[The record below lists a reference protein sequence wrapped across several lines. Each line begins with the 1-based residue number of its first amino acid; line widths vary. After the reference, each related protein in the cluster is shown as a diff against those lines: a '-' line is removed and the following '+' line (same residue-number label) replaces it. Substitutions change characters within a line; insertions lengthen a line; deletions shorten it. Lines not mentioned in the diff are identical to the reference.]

1 MICDWL
7 IPYIHIIQL
16 RSISVNPSILPL
28 SPYQSDA
35 EGRII
40 MTTVTVNVPVAIAAP
55 RGAELAASL
64 YHTIA
69 SSLSIWRRAR
79 QARRVVADRVAEAA
93 GVRAYAWQIMSQ
105 DRGYAADLLAA
116 ADRHELS

>member
-1 MICDWL
+1 
-7 IPYIHIIQL
+7 
-16 RSISVNPSILPL
+16 
-28 SPYQSDA
+28 
-35 EGRII
+35 
-40 MTTVTVNVPVAIAAP
+40 MTTVTVNVPAAVAAP

-69 SSLSIWRRAR
+69 SGLSLWRHAR
-79 QARRVVADRVAEAA
+79 QARRVAADRVAEAA

-105 DRGYAADLLAA
+105 DRGYATDLLAA